1 MAPSSSELGIG
12 RESGRHRDS
21 DLAVPFTLQLSG
33 ALSSADCNPVVAGTN
48 AAFGL
53 LGDNKA
59 AVLHDGVSFS
69 SPDMRDFLRG
79 SIGSWHTS

>member
-1 MAPSSSELGIG
+1 M
-12 RESGRHRDS
+12 
-21 DLAVPFTLQLSG
+21 
-33 ALSSADCNPVVAGTN
+33 N

-59 AVLHDGVSFS
+59 AVLHDRVSFP

-79 SIGSWHTS
+79 SIGSWHIS

>member
-21 DLAVPFTLQLSG
+21 DLAVPFTLQLSR

-59 AVLHDGVSFS
+59 AVGFFSFAGHAGLLAWV
-69 SPDMRDFLRG
+69 DR
-79 SIGSWHTS
+79 